1 MHGNSAPASWRT
13 FSAFDGV
20 ELWRWPVLMR
30 SGSGRLTHLK
40 GMKRR
45 WLSYRLVE
53 LALAFFLLTSPL
65 AKSWTLWPGVT
76 AYGWFFY
83 GVNMNLQ
90 CMLLAFD
97 GWRDFGMQPVYQQS
111 GDPEG
116 QGYPP
121 SLWSSFDHDFK
132 TTECDLLAH
141 LRCGGFR
148 GVRVGE
154 AQRPGPARGRR
165 RALTRTRALRLWSSN
180 CRSLP
185 ANFDQVRH
193 FDADVLA
200 LQESRTDVKDQ
211 ERYGLALKQPCACCG
226 AAGSCCPSWSAA
238 WGAPM
243 GYTTSEAG
251 KPVKGHGGTAVLA
264 REPGRVQRVE
274 PMLDVDHHL
283 LDSGRSVLAR
293 VPYGNGRQSLY
304 VSSFYGISNHYKER
318 ELRDRNETLLSLT
331 FQQAESL
338 GEVPV
343 VICAD
348 LNCDPSESATAA
360 AALASGRWVDVGR
373 SWHEARGDIPPATH
387 SKSKRFAEADTR
399 IDVIFA
405 NREAWVAIRGY
416 RERYDVAEGV
426 WDHAPLEVEFDFERL
441 EVEGDVVLTEP
452 ALDLT
457 AVAVPKDD
465 DEEGQARL
473 RAHVETALRPHQDTF
488 EEAIARRDVQSAWR
502 AACMTWVDFLLLRGA
517 RLRDDGTN
525 LEPEFFVKVV
535 RGELP
540 SRQALRLREPDDG
553 WGRGTRRTRDLVK
566 VEGALHA
573 LCSHIGRAVANGQD
587 ETVARRTSQA
597 IATWLT
603 VKRRGDEWMG
613 TDLVDKEDVP
623 NLGALRWLERR
634 AADRRL

>member
-1 MHGNSAPASWRT
+1 MPYSWTRW
-13 FSAFDGV
+13 ALDGV
-20 ELWRWPVLMR
+20 ELWLCPVLRWSSWGMLCGSLLLPPLPPKSWMLR
-30 SGSGRLTHLK
+30 FSAATSGRF
-40 GMKRR
+40 
-45 WLSYRLVE
+45 V
-53 LALAFFLLTSPL
+53 FLNSNSTCMTSPL

-76 AYGWFFY
+76 AHGWFCY

-90 CMLLAFD
+90 CMLLALD
-97 GWRDFGMQPVYQQS
+97 GWRDFGRQPVYQQS

-116 QGYPP
+116 QGYPL
-121 SLWSSFDHDFK
+121 SIRSSFGHGFK
-132 TTECDLLAH
+132 TTECDHLAH
-141 LRCGGFR
+141 LRCGCFR

-251 KPVKGHGGTAVLA
+251 KLVKGHGGTAVLA

-304 VSSFYGISNHYKER
+304 VSSFYGISNHDKER

-343 VICAD
+343 VICPVVICAD
-348 LNCDPSESATAA
+348 LNCDPSESATVA

-441 EVEGDVVLTEP
+441 EVEGDVVLT
-452 ALDLT
+452 
-457 AVAVPKDD
+457 
-465 DEEGQARL
+465 
-473 RAHVETALRPHQDTF
+473 
-488 EEAIARRDVQSAWR
+488 
-502 AACMTWVDFLLLRGA
+502 
-517 RLRDDGTN
+517 
-525 LEPEFFVKVV
+525 
-535 RGELP
+535 
-540 SRQALRLREPDDG
+540 
-553 WGRGTRRTRDLVK
+553 
-566 VEGALHA
+566 
-573 LCSHIGRAVANGQD
+573 
-587 ETVARRTSQA
+587 
-597 IATWLT
+597 
-603 VKRRGDEWMG
+603 
-613 TDLVDKEDVP
+613 
-623 NLGALRWLERR
+623 
-634 AADRRL
+634 